1 MAHAP
6 AFTTDPRAFAAA
18 VPPPTS
24 RATAREVLLVEPTGF
39 RLSGETATDNAYM
52 DLARRVDPA
61 RALAQHRVLAQA
73 IRDHARLPVRLF
85 AGDPASPDAVFCNN
99 VFGTVPGRLVVG
111 AMRHPERIRESRRED
126 IIAAFRD
133 EGRAVWRIDATPG
146 AVAELTGPLVIDRA
160 RGIGFHGLTERC
172 NEAGARAMH
181 AAFGLAASL
190 AFPLAAGE
198 YHTHGELAV
207 LAGRAAVVHEP
218 SVGAEVCAALD
229 AIYGPHVLRIDDAEK
244 AAFVAN
250 CIALAPDQCWMGAAA
265 ERALSP
271 RNRAALRAA
280 GFTPHT
286 VEIDEIEKAGGSL
299 RCCVAEVF

>member
-1 MAHAP
+1 MAHETV
-6 AFTTDPRAFAAA
+6 FTHDAAAFASA
-18 VPPPTS
+18 PPPPRD
-24 RATAREVLLVEPTGF
+24 RATARAVMLVEPIGF

-52 DLARRVDPA
+52 DLGLRVDPE
-61 RALAQHRVLAQA
+61 RALAEHRALARA
-73 IRDHARLPVRLF
+73 IREHARLPVRAF
-85 AGDPASPDAVFCNN
+85 AGDPGSPDAVFCNN
-99 VFGTVPGRLVVG
+99 VFATVPGRLVVG

-133 EGRAVWRIDATPG
+133 EGRVVVRIDATPG

-172 NEAGARAMH
+172 NEAGAQAMH
-181 AAFGLAASL
+181 EAFGLARSL

-198 YHTHGELAV
+198 YHTNVVLAV

-218 SVGAEVCAALD
+218 SVGSAVCAALD

-250 CIALAPDQCWMGAAA
+250 CIALAPDQCWMSASA

-271 RNRAALRAA
+271 RSRAALRAA

-299 RCCVAEVF
+299 RCCVGEVF

>member
-1 MAHAP
+1 MADESL
-6 AFTTDPRAFAAA
+6 FTHDAAAFARAA
-18 VPPPTS
+18 PPPLG
-24 RATAREVLLVEPTGF
+24 RATARAVLLVEPTGF
-39 RLSGETATDNAYM
+39 RLSGETASDNAYM

-73 IRDHARLPVRLF
+73 IREQARLPVRVF

-99 VFGTVPGRLVVG
+99 VFGSVPGRFVVG

-126 IIAAFRD
+126 LIAAFRD
-133 EGRAVWRIDATPG
+133 EGRTVLRIDATPG
-146 AVAELTGPLVIDRA
+146 AVAELTGPLVIDRT

-181 AAFGLAASL
+181 AAFDLSRSL

-198 YHTHGELAV
+198 YHTNVVLAL

-218 SVGAEVCAALD
+218 SVGADVCAALD
-229 AIYGPHVLRIDDAEK
+229 VLYGPHVIRIDDAEK

-250 CIALAPDQCWMGAAA
+250 CIALTPDQCWMSAIA

-271 RNRAALRAA
+271 RSRAALRAA

>member
-1 MAHAP
+1 MATEP

-18 VPPPTS
+18 APPPAA
-24 RATAREVLLVEPTGF
+24 RATARAVMLVEPTGF
-39 RLSGETATDNAYM
+39 RLSGETATDNTYM
-52 DLARRVDPA
+52 DLARRVDPG

-73 IRDHARLPVRLF
+73 IRGHARLPVRVF

-99 VFGTVPGRLVVG
+99 VFATVPGRLVVG
-111 AMRHPERIRESRRED
+111 AMRHPERIRESHRAD
-126 IIAAFRD
+126 ITAAFRE
-133 EGRAVWRIDATPG
+133 EGRAVLRIDGTPG
-146 AVAELTGPLVIDRA
+146 AVAELTGPLVVDRA

-181 AAFGLAASL
+181 EAFALARSL

-198 YHTHGELAV
+198 YHTNVLLAV

-218 SVGAEVCAALD
+218 SVGADVCAALD
-229 AIYGPHVLRIDDAEK
+229 AIYGPHVIRIDDAEK

-250 CIALAPDQCWMGAAA
+250 CIALAPDQCWMSACA

-271 RNRAALRAA
+271 RSRAALRAA

-299 RCCVAEVF
+299 RCCVAELF